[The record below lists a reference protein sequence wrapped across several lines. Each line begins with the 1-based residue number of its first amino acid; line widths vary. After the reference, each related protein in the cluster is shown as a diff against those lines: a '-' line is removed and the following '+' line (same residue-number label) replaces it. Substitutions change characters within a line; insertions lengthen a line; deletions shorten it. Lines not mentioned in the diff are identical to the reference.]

1 MKCNYC
7 DYTVSEDCKCCPN
20 CGEDP
25 KTKKKNKIKEQLEK
39 EGKETKNAKGVTTSI
54 DPANLYVL
62 WGVIS
67 FFIPFVGLILFCM
80 WIKSKPKEA
89 KAAGIGA
96 LARVAIY
103 IFYFGLGLFVRFI
116 TNR

>member
-25 KTKKKNKIKEQLEK
+25 KTRKKNKIKEQAEK
-39 EGKETKNAKGVTTSI
+39 EAKETKEIKTTI

-67 FFIPFVGLILFCM
+67 FFIPFVGIILFCV
-80 WIKSKPKEA
+80 WIKTKPKEA

-96 LARVAIY
+96 LARVFMY
-103 IFYFGLGLFVRFI
+103 IFYLGLGLFFRFI

>member
-25 KTKKKNKIKEQLEK
+25 KTKKKNTIKEQAEK
-39 EGKETKNAKGVTTSI
+39 EAKETKEIKTTI

-80 WIKSKPKEA
+80 WIKTKPKEA

-96 LARVAIY
+96 LARVFMY
-103 IFYFGLGLFVRFI
+103 IFYLGLGLFFRFI

>member
-7 DYTVSEDCKCCPN
+7 EYEVSEDCKCCPN

-25 KTKKKNKIKEQLEK
+25 KTRKKNKIKDQVKEEK
-39 EGKETKNAKGVTTSI
+39 EKETVVRTVNTENMFI
-54 DPANLYVL
+54 IY
-62 WGVIS
+62 GVIS
-67 FFIPFVGLILFCM
+67 FFIPFIGLILF
-80 WIKSKPKEA
+80 IVLNKTKPKEA

-96 LARVAIY
+96 LARVAMY
-103 IFYFGLGLFVRFI
+103 IFYLLLFGVFHYI

>member
-25 KTKKKNKIKEQLEK
+25 KTKKKNKIKDQVKEEQEK
-39 EGKETKNAKGVTTSI
+39 ETIVRTVNTENMYI
-54 DPANLYVL
+54 IY
-62 WGVIS
+62 GVIS

-80 WIKSKPKEA
+80 WIKTKPKEA

-96 LARVAIY
+96 LARVFLY
-103 IFYFGLGLFVRFI
+103 IFYIGLGLFFRFI

>member
-25 KTKKKNKIKEQLEK
+25 KTRKKNKIKEQAEK
-39 EGKETKNAKGVTTSI
+39 EAKETKEIKTTI

-67 FFIPFVGLILFCM
+67 FFIPFVGIILFCM
-80 WIKSKPKEA
+80 WIKTKPKEA

-96 LARVAIY
+96 LARVFMY
-103 IFYFGLGLFVRFI
+103 IFYLGLGLFFRFI

>member
-20 CGEDP
+20 CGENP
-25 KTKKKNKIKEQLEK
+25 KTTKKNTIKEQLEK
-39 EGKETKNAKGVTTSI
+39 EGKETKETKTTI

-62 WGVIS
+62 WGLIS

-103 IFYFGLGLFVRFI
+103 IFYLVLGLLVRFI
-116 TNR
+116 SSR

>member
-25 KTKKKNKIKEQLEK
+25 KTKKKNTIKEQAEK
-39 EGKETKNAKGVTTSI
+39 EGKEKKETKTTI
-54 DPANLYVL
+54 DVSGLYPL
-62 WGVIS
+62 WGILG
-67 FFIPFVGLILFCM
+67 FFIPLVGLILFCV
-80 WIKSKPKEA
+80 WIKDKPKEA

-96 LARVAIY
+96 LARVFIY
-103 IFYFGLGLFVRFI
+103 IFYIGLGLFFRFI